1 MVRREDDLHLP
12 LGVPQLRLDGHA
24 ALPRQVRALV
34 SQEGAQHV
42 LDGVGVAAEEAHD
55 DPDVRLHVNVVR
67 ILVANVEQTR
77 PVPDGLDERP
87 EGVLHQRVRE
97 EAPAAGSG
105 AGARGM
111 TVGGEVDVR
120 ALETVG
126 ERPALLAKTGRLL
139 PADGEVGGEYDD

>member
-1 MVRREDDLHLP
+1 M
-12 LGVPQLRLDGHA
+12 
-24 ALPRQVRALV
+24 
-34 SQEGAQHV
+34 
-42 LDGVGVAAEEAHD
+42 
-55 DPDVRLHVNVVR
+55 
-67 ILVANVEQTR
+67 
-77 PVPDGLDERP
+77 PDGLDERP

-139 PADGEVGGEYDD
+139 PADGEVGGEYND